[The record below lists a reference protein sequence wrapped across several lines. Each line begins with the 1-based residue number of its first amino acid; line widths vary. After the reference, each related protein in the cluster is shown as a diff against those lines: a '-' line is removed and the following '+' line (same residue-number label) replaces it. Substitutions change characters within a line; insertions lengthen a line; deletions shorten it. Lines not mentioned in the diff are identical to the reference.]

1 MAQMKP
7 GFITGA
13 NAKIKMF
20 GKTLAY
26 CSDVSYNVVVQT
38 IPIESIGKY
47 EVHSNEPV
55 AYSVDGSFSVIRY
68 TKNATLP
75 AAGGTIKDAADG
87 KGNSPR
93 NIEGAGSE
101 GNAGQHLDPSE
112 MLASQTFDLEI
123 HEKRANGDTSLYK
136 VADCRITRRGMSLNK
151 RGVVVDNYAFVGIL
165 ATDSD
170 IASGDQVGNSG
181 TEDLS

>member
-7 GFITGA
+7 GFVTGA

-20 GKTLAY
+20 GKTIAY

-55 AYSVDGSFSVIRY
+55 AYSVDGGFSIIRY
-68 TKNATLP
+68 TKNATAS
-75 AAGGTIKDAADG
+75 AAGGVIKDAADG
-87 KGNSPR
+87 KGNAPESM
-93 NIEGAGSE
+93 EDGAN
-101 GNAGQHLDPSE
+101 GNAGQHLDPAQ
-112 MLASQTFDLEI
+112 LLDSQTFDLEI
-123 HEKRANGDTSLYK
+123 HEKRANGDSALYR
-136 VADCRITRRGMSLNK
+136 VSDCRITRRGMSLNK

-165 ATDSD
+165 ATDED
-170 IASGDQVGNSG
+170 IATKVGNSG
-181 TEDLS
+181 TEDLE